1 MKHNAALNA
10 VPPLR
15 AQSAE
20 LAQAD
25 SGARK
30 CGSKLR
36 LAVCSGTFGLLMIQ
50 FKTFYQEI
58 TDLLKCDLFKRRIQA
73 LSYGCES
80 PPAGGRADRSSA
92 NAECA

>member
-1 MKHNAALNA
+1 MQVTPLGIISQMGVIDIMTANAALNV

-30 CGSKLR
+30 CGIKLR
-36 LAVCSGTFGLLMIQ
+36 LTVCSGTFVFKFIQ
-50 FKTFYQEI
+50 V
-58 TDLLKCDLFKRRIQA
+58 TDF
-73 LSYGCES
+73 S
-80 PPAGGRADRSSA
+80 PTIFCGF
-92 NAECA
+92 

>member
-1 MKHNAALNA
+1 MLKVTILMSLKIIEHNAALNV

-30 CGSKLR
+30 CGIKLR
-36 LAVCSGTFGLLMIQ
+36 LTACSGTF
-50 FKTFYQEI
+50 KY
-58 TDLLKCDLFKRRIQA
+58 C
-73 LSYGCES
+73 
-80 PPAGGRADRSSA
+80 
-92 NAECA
+92 

>member
-1 MKHNAALNA
+1 MLGNAALNE

-36 LAVCSGTFGLLMIQ
+36 LTVCSGTFSL
-50 FKTFYQEI
+50 
-58 TDLLKCDLFKRRIQA
+58 
-73 LSYGCES
+73 
-80 PPAGGRADRSSA
+80 
-92 NAECA
+92 

>member
-1 MKHNAALNA
+1 MKANAALNE
-10 VPPLR
+10 VPPMR

-36 LAVCSGTFGLLMIQ
+36 LTVCSGTFTL
-50 FKTFYQEI
+50 
-58 TDLLKCDLFKRRIQA
+58 
-73 LSYGCES
+73 
-80 PPAGGRADRSSA
+80 
-92 NAECA
+92 

>member
-1 MKHNAALNA
+1 MFFKDLYLSFCSSRNFCVRINSFAMDSKAALNV

-30 CGSKLR
+30 CGIKPERSGARRSQLR
-36 LAVCSGTFGLLMIQ
+36 LTACSGTF
-50 FKTFYQEI
+50 KY
-58 TDLLKCDLFKRRIQA
+58 C
-73 LSYGCES
+73 
-80 PPAGGRADRSSA
+80 
-92 NAECA
+92 

>member
-1 MKHNAALNA
+1 MVANGALNV

-30 CGSKLR
+30 CGIKLR
-36 LAVCSGTFGLLMIQ
+36 LPHVLERSNIVDASYRLLPELCYA
-50 FKTFYQEI
+50 F
-58 TDLLKCDLFKRRIQA
+58 
-73 LSYGCES
+73 
-80 PPAGGRADRSSA
+80 
-92 NAECA
+92 